1 MNAHTQTV
9 LFNAV
14 PLLLLAALYLS
25 LSVALVPSLWRERG
39 RTREIGFATALV
51 FPGVGLGAAILGI
64 ATLEDGEP
72 LAGHVFASLG
82 AIVLTAVPGIV
93 VARRWRDRQ
102 LLVSGVRRAR
112 EAEER
117 SLLRDRELAGVDR
130 LAHRL
135 LDSDDEI
142 QIARLL
148 LDELVELFALDL
160 ANLALVEGSIARVVA
175 SRAGGA
181 DNEELIGQTV
191 SLEDEASGVGTVVR
205 EAVGFPVY
213 DAASSPI
220 VNKRL
225 LELAP
230 VKSCAFVPMR
240 ARDRVIG
247 VVFAG
252 VQTPR
257 LFEQA
262 ELALMQTLAAEAGLA
277 LERVR
282 SRDELGDALER
293 ERVIARISLAVRS
306 RRDLDDLLRVAVEET
321 ARAAGVDRCFIRLG
335 ELDDPSPVVTEWSAL
350 QLGPLDTGAR
360 LPVAHLALR
369 ERRTVSFADVLD
381 APDLADPALGRVE
394 DLVESGI
401 RAALA
406 TPIVAFGRVIGILG
420 LHRSELGPWDESDV
434 LLAEAVAHEA
444 AIAIDTSRL
453 LRESERRLAE
463 QRSLLKAGEV
473 LTSDL
478 RLDVVLDRLVQEL
491 RALVDAD
498 AADCWTLASENG
510 DLVCRAV
517 VGLPESEVGR
527 RIRPDGTVG
536 DAIAGG
542 RPVLKRAFAA
552 TEQPLP
558 SASYAAFEEV
568 IDAPII
574 SFGETLGVIG
584 VCSQE
589 AGRFDEAAL
598 RLIEAF
604 ASLAS
609 VAIRNAETY
618 EESTRQAQVERG
630 FYRIASVLSEPL
642 SAQATFDAVAQAAA
656 ESLGAASA
664 AVLRSDGGD
673 LRLTGSHGL
682 GPSLT
687 GYLREEAAS
696 LTGAARAG
704 KVLASRRL
712 ADDLRFGE
720 GLARAAAD
728 GERRSLLAIPLVQ
741 PAGDELGL
749 VLAFFRDETVFNE
762 GQLELAGHVA
772 GAARGALERS
782 ELYERERAA
791 RSLAQRLARAGREL
805 AGQLDPD
812 DVLDVTARSALAILQ
827 ADGASVRTLE
837 GDEVVLRAF
846 AGAEPDADISAV
858 RTPSTAWLIGD
869 IVQTRSSRVLEDAS
883 GDARVREAD
892 PLLAAA
898 YGSYLGVPVVSPNGG
913 VIGILAVYGRGPRRW
928 RLEEEEALGAL
939 AATAATAYLNA
950 DRYQDVSHEQQRS
963 EAILT
968 NIADGIVASDREGHV
983 VLWNAAA
990 ERITGVPQRDAIG
1003 RTPEHALGRP
1013 LVPDRVGAGG
1023 AGELTIRR
1031 GDDLVALS
1039 LTEAVMTDPAGA
1051 VAGRIF
1057 AFRDVS
1063 AEQSVERM
1071 KSDFVSTVS
1080 QELRSPLTSIYGFA
1094 ETLLREDVAFGEDER
1109 ATFLRY
1115 ISSESSRLAAIVD
1128 RLLSVA
1134 QVDTGAISIQLAEID
1149 VAEVVNQAVRAA
1161 GGENGALA
1169 HRLVVSLDEGPL
1181 AAEADAD
1188 KLSQVLAHL
1197 LDNAIR
1203 YSPAGG
1209 TVTVA
1214 ARRRDDAVEVSV
1226 EDEGVGIP
1234 AAEHGRIF
1242 RKFYR
1247 GEGASSSVGSGAA
1260 GLGLFLAE
1268 GLVTAMGGTIR
1279 VDSEEGHGATFVLEL
1294 RAAGRETARQGV
1306 EGASTG

>member
-1 MNAHTQTV
+1 MNAHTQAV

-25 LSVALVPSLWRERG
+25 VAVALVPALWRERRG
-39 RTREIGFATALV
+39 SRGIGFAGALV
-51 FPGVGLGAAILGI
+51 FPAVGVGAAILGL
-64 ATLEDGEP
+64 AVLADGEP
-72 LAGHVFASLG
+72 LAGNALLSFG
-82 AIVLTAVPGIV
+82 AILLAALPLVP
-93 VARRWRDRQ
+93 VARNWGDRQ

-117 SLLRDRELAGVDR
+117 SLLRDRELAGIDR
-130 LAHRL
+130 LARRL
-135 LDSDDEI
+135 LDADDEA

-148 LDELVELFALDL
+148 LDELAELFALDI
-160 ANLALVEGSIARVVA
+160 ANLALVDDDVARIVA
-175 SRAGGA
+175 SREAGA
-181 DNEELIGQTV
+181 DNERLIGQTV
-191 SLEDEASGVGTVVR
+191 ALEGEASGLRTVVR
-205 EAVGFPVY
+205 EGTGFPVY

-220 VNKRL
+220 VSKRL

-230 VKSCAFVPMR
+230 VKSCAYVPMR
-240 ARDRVIG
+240 ARERVIG
-247 VVFAG
+247 VVFVG
-252 VQTPR
+252 VQAPR
-257 LFEQA
+257 LFEPA
-262 ELALMQTLAAEAGLA
+262 ELALMETLAAEAGLA

-282 SRDELGDALER
+282 SRIELGDALER

-306 RRDLDDLLRVAVEET
+306 RRDLDELLQVAVEET
-321 ARAAGVDRCFIRLG
+321 ARAAGVERCFIRLG
-335 ELDDPSPVVTEWSAL
+335 ELDDPSPVVTEWSASRL
-350 QLGPLDTGAR
+350 GQLDRAAR

-369 ERRTVSFADVLD
+369 ERRTVFFADVLD
-381 APDLADPALGRVE
+381 APDLADPSLGRVHE
-394 DLVESGI
+394 LAESGV

-406 TPIVAFGRVIGILG
+406 TPIVAFGRVIGVLG
-420 LHRSELGPWDESDV
+420 LHRAEPGAWGPSEV
-434 LLAEAVAHEA
+434 ALAEAVAHEA

-478 RLDVVLDRLVQEL
+478 RVDVVLARLVQEL

-498 AADCWTLASENG
+498 AADCWTLAPQAG

-527 RIRPDGTVG
+527 RIRAEGTVG
-536 DAIAGG
+536 NAIATG
-542 RPVLKRAFAA
+542 RPVLKRAFAS
-552 TEQPLP
+552 TEEPLP
-558 SASYAAFEEV
+558 TTANARFEEV

-584 VCSQE
+584 VCSLE
-589 AGRFDEAAL
+589 ADRFDEAAL

-609 VAIRNAETY
+609 VALRNAEAY

-630 FYRIASVLSEPL
+630 FYRIASVLSQPL
-642 SAQATFDAVAQAAA
+642 SAEATFDAVAQAAA
-656 ESLGAASA
+656 ESLGADSA

-673 LRLTGSHGL
+673 LRLAGASGL
-682 GPSLT
+682 GPALT
-687 GYLREEAAS
+687 AYLREEAGR

-704 KVLASRRL
+704 RVLASRRL
-712 ADDLRFGE
+712 AEDGRFGP
-720 GLARAAAD
+720 GLAAAARA

-749 VLAFFRDETVFNE
+749 VLAFFRDETVFHE

-791 RSLAQRLARAGREL
+791 RSIAQRLARAGREL
-805 AGQLDPD
+805 AGLLDPD
-812 DVLDVTARSALAILQ
+812 DVLDVAARSAVGLLR

-837 GDEVVLRAF
+837 EDELVFRAVQG
-846 AGAEPDADISAV
+846 AAEPDPDVSAV
-858 RTPSTAWLIGD
+858 RTPSTAWLVGD
-869 IVQTRSSRVLEDAS
+869 IVQTRSPRALEDAS
-883 GDARVREAD
+883 DDTRVREAD
-892 PLLAAA
+892 PLLAAT
-898 YGSYLGVPVVSPNGG
+898 YGSYLGVPIVDPDGSVG
-913 VIGILAVYGRGPRRW
+913 GILAVYDLGPRRW
-928 RLEEEEALGAL
+928 RPEEEEALVSL
-939 AATAATAYLNA
+939 ASTAGTAYVNA
-950 DRYQDVSHEQQRS
+950 SLYQGVSHEQQRS

-968 NIADGIVASDREGHV
+968 NVADGIVAVDRDGRV

-990 ERITGVPQRDAIG
+990 ERITGVPQQEAVG
-1003 RTPEHALGRP
+1003 RTAEQALGRA
-1013 LVPDRVGAGG
+1013 LAPDRVGAGV

-1031 GDDLVALS
+1031 GEEPVSLS

-1051 VAGRIF
+1051 VAGRIYT
-1057 AFRDVS
+1057 FRDVS
-1063 AEQSVERM
+1063 AELSVERM

-1094 ETLLREDVAFGEDER
+1094 ETLLRDDVVFGEEER

-1115 ISSESSRLAAIVD
+1115 IAAEASRLAAIVD

-1134 QVDTGAISIQLAEID
+1134 QVDTGAVAIQLAEID
-1149 VAEVVNQAVRAA
+1149 VGAVVNEAVRMA
-1161 GGENGALA
+1161 GGNGTPGPRFVVAL
-1169 HRLVVSLDEGPL
+1169 DDGPL
-1181 AAEADAD
+1181 AAEADPD
-1188 KLSQVLAHL
+1188 KLGQALAHL

-1226 EDEGVGIP
+1226 EDEGIGIP
-1234 AAEHGRIF
+1234 AGEQRRIF

-1247 GEGASSSVGSGAA
+1247 VEDAAPAVGSGAA

-1294 RAAGRETARQGV
+1294 KAAGGGT
-1306 EGASTG
+1306 

>member
-1 MNAHTQTV
+1 VNAHTQAV

-14 PLLLLAALYLS
+14 PLLLLAALYLTLAVS
-25 LSVALVPSLWRERG
+25 LVPSLWRERG
-39 RTREIGFATALV
+39 RAREIGFATALV
-51 FPGVGLGAAILGI
+51 FPCVGLGAAILG
-64 ATLEDGEP
+64 LEVLVDGEP
-72 LAGHVFASLG
+72 LAGNALVSFG
-82 AIVLTAVPGIV
+82 AIVLTAFPLLV
-93 VARRWRDRQ
+93 VARSWEDRQ

-112 EAEER
+112 EAEQH
-117 SLLRDRELAGVDR
+117 SSLRDRELAGIDR

-135 LDSDDEI
+135 LDSDDEE

-148 LDELVELFALDL
+148 LDELAELFGLDL
-160 ANLALVEGSIARVVA
+160 ANLALVNDGVARVVA
-175 SRAGGA
+175 SRERGA
-181 DNEELIGQTV
+181 DREQLIGQTV
-191 SLEDEASGVGTVVR
+191 SLDDEASGVGTVVR
-205 EAVGFPVY
+205 EGVAFPVF

-220 VNKRL
+220 VSKRL

-230 VKSCAFVPMR
+230 VKSCAFVPML

-252 VQTPR
+252 VDAPR
-257 LFEQA
+257 LFEPA
-262 ELALMQTLAAEAGLA
+262 ELGLMQTLAAEAGLA

-282 SRDELGDALER
+282 SREELGDALER

-306 RRDLDDLLRVAVEET
+306 RRDLDELLQVAVEET

-335 ELDDPSPVVTEWSAL
+335 ELDDPNPVVTEWSASR
-350 QLGPLDTGAR
+350 LGPLHAATQ

-369 ERRTVSFADVLD
+369 ERDTVSFADLLD
-381 APDLADPALGRVE
+381 APDLADPSLGRVR
-394 DLVESGI
+394 DLAESGV

-406 TPIVAFGRVIGILG
+406 TPIVAFGRVIGVLG
-420 LHRSELGPWDESDV
+420 LHRAAAGPWNASDV
-434 LLAEAVAHEA
+434 ALAEAVAHEA

-478 RLDVVLDRLVQEL
+478 RVDVVLARLVQEL

-498 AADCWTLASENG
+498 AADCWTLAESGE
-510 DLVCRAV
+510 LVCQAV

-527 RIRPDGTVG
+527 RVRAEGTVG
-536 DAIAGG
+536 EAIATG
-542 RPVLKRAFAA
+542 RPVLRRAFAA
-552 TEQPLP
+552 TEQPP
-558 SASYAAFEEV
+558 PAESYAAFEEV
-568 IDAPII
+568 IDAPIM

-584 VCSQE
+584 VCSRE
-589 AGRFDEAAL
+589 ADRFDEAAL

-609 VAIRNAETY
+609 VALRNAEAY
-618 EESTRQAQVERG
+618 EESTRQAQVQRG

-642 SAQATFDAVAQAAA
+642 SAKATFDAVAQAAA
-656 ESLGAASA
+656 ESLGAESA

-673 LRLTGSHGL
+673 LRLVGAFGL
-682 GPSLT
+682 GAALT
-687 GYLREEAAS
+687 GYLREQAAG
-696 LTGAARAG
+696 LTDAARAG

-712 ADDLRFGE
+712 ADDGRFGE
-720 GLARAAAD
+720 GLVRAAAE

-741 PAGDELGL
+741 AAGDELGL
-749 VLAFFRDETVFNE
+749 VLALFRDESVFDE

-791 RSLAQRLARAGREL
+791 RSVAQRLARAGREL
-805 AGQLDPD
+805 AGVLDPD
-812 DVLDVTARSALAILQ
+812 DVLDVAARSALGLLP
-827 ADGASVRTLE
+827 ADGASVRMLE
-837 GDEVVLRAF
+837 GDEVVLRAV
-846 AGAEPDADISAV
+846 AGGAEPEPDISAL
-858 RTPSTAWLIGD
+858 RTPSTAWLVGD
-869 IVQTRSSRVLEDAS
+869 IVQTRSARALEDAS
-883 GDARVREAD
+883 GDTRVREAD

-898 YGSYLGVPVVSPNGG
+898 YGSYLGVPIIGPDAG
-913 VIGILAVYGRGPRRW
+913 VLGILAVYGREPRRW
-928 RLEEEEALGAL
+928 RAEEEEALESL
-939 AATAATAYLNA
+939 AATAATAFVNA
-950 DRYQDVSHEQQRS
+950 DLYQGVSHEQQRS

-968 NIADGIVASDREGHV
+968 NIADGIVAIDREGRV
-983 VLWNAAA
+983 VLWNVAA
-990 ERITGVPQRDAIG
+990 ERITGVPQRDATG
-1003 RTPEHALGRP
+1003 RTPEQALGRP
-1013 LVPDRVGAGG
+1013 LVPDRVGTGG

-1051 VAGRIF
+1051 VAGRIY

-1094 ETLLREDVAFGEDER
+1094 ETLLRDDVAFEEEER

-1134 QVDTGAISIQLAEID
+1134 QVDTGAISMQLAEID
-1149 VAEVVNQAVRAA
+1149 VRDVVNEAVRTA
-1161 GGENGALA
+1161 GGENGALSP
-1169 HRLVVSLDEGPL
+1169 RFVVSLDDGPL
-1181 AAEADAD
+1181 AAEADPE

-1203 YSPAGG
+1203 FSPAGG

-1234 AAEHGRIF
+1234 AAEQRRIF

-1247 GEGASSSVGSGAA
+1247 GEDATSTVGTGAA

-1279 VDSEEGHGATFVLEL
+1279 VDSEEGHGATFVLQL
-1294 RAAGRETARQGV
+1294 RPAGRET
-1306 EGASTG
+1306 